1 MIKQYDLIMHE
12 KALAYP
18 MTPAPAAA
26 AVSINYNFNF
36 GETNKHRRIE

>member
-1 MIKQYDLIMHE
+1 MIKQYNLIMHE

-18 MTPAPAAA
+18 MTPAAA